1 MSYQVLARK
10 WRPRVFSQVVG
21 QESVLRALINAL
33 DEQRL
38 HHAYLFTGTR
48 GVGKTTLARILAM
61 CFNCEEG
68 VSSTPCGKCAAC
80 REIKEGRFVDLIEV
94 DAASRTKVEDTRE
107 LLDNVQYAPTRGRYK
122 VYLIDEVHMLS
133 SHSFNALLKTLEEPP
148 EHVKF
153 LLATTDPQK
162 LPITVLSRCLQFNL
176 KNMSADKIVG
186 HLQFVLS
193 EEQVHF
199 EEPAL
204 WSLANAAQGS
214 MRDALSLTDQA
225 IAFGQGSISE
235 SQVNDMLGTLN
246 RADVYAL
253 AQNIANAEVQSL
265 FDEVKRLSEQ
275 AIDYD
280 EVCQA
285 LMNLWHQVALAQISP
300 DNISDHLGE
309 KSAILTLAQSLQP
322 EDVQLF
328 YQITL
333 SARQELPLACEP
345 RQAFEMMLV
354 RIMAFR
360 PAENVPETLNLTTCL
375 QEHKPQ
381 PVADLAPSRQ
391 GEKKNILVEPDT
403 NSTLSATS
411 ETTELNPPQA
421 FSSEPENTKENPVD
435 FHKLNLEHLEPEPES
450 LDAVESHTISDE
462 AENSSGIESF
472 EVLDNHHQAQHHIQN
487 ESTNIDFNADL
498 NPEPSISIEPSH
510 RPPSIESWHEDVE
523 TLNLTGM
530 SLAILF
536 DSALVNI
543 VAPVYSEQGETHLEK
558 KGVLEF
564 DVSQNQSG
572 LFSEGMKKRILS
584 AVQAHWRD
592 YEINMQVCEPR
603 QETPLQ
609 RSKRVSS
616 EQMHSAKEIL
626 KQDDGV
632 ELILN
637 YFDGHVVESSIKPLT
652 N

>member
-61 CFNCEEG
+61 CFNCEQG
-68 VSSTPCGKCAAC
+68 VSSTPCGECAAC

-193 EEQVHF
+193 EEQVRF

-300 DNISDHLGE
+300 NNISDHLGE

-333 SARQELPLACEP
+333 TSRQELPLACEP

-360 PAENVPETLNLTTCL
+360 PAENVPETLDLTTCL
-375 QEHKPQ
+375 HEHKPQ
-381 PVADLAPSRQ
+381 PVADLAPNTQ
-391 GEKKNILVEPDT
+391 GEKKNTLIEPDT
-403 NSTLSATS
+403 NSTPSATT
-411 ETTELNPPQA
+411 ETPELNQPQA
-421 FSSEPENTKENPVD
+421 FSNEPESKKENPVD
-435 FHKLNLEHLEPEPES
+435 FNKPDLEYLEPEPQSQPEN
-450 LDAVESHTISDE
+450 LEAVEPHTIADE
-462 AENSSGIESF
+462 AGNSSSIESF
-472 EVLDNHHQAQHHIQN
+472 DVVNDQAQHHIQN
-487 ESTNIDFNADL
+487 ESSDF
-498 NPEPSISIEPSH
+498 NPEPSISLEPAH

-543 VAPVYSEQGETHLEK
+543 VAPVYDEQDGTRLEK

-603 QETPLQ
+603 RETPLQ

-637 YFDGHVVESSIKPLT
+637 YFDGHVIESSIKPLT